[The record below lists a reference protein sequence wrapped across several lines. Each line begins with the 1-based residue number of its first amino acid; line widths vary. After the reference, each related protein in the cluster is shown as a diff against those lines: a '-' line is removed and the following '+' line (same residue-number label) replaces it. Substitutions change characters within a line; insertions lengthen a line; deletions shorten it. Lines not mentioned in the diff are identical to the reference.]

1 MKKFVDLLKNKKYL
15 LSALSAFA
23 FCVLLTTV
31 SHASGDSSVS
41 SSVSSSLQTVAA
53 DIKSTLGTVAPVGL
67 GIAGAFLAWKLG
79 MKFFKSLTH

>member
-1 MKKFVDLLKNKKYL
+1 MKNFVEKLKNKKYL
-15 LSALSAFA
+15 LSILSAFCLCA
-23 FCVLLTTV
+23 LVATT

-41 SSVSSSLQTVAA
+41 SSVTSSLQSVAA
-53 DIKSTLGTVAPVGL
+53 DVKATLGAVAPVGL

>member
-1 MKKFVDLLKNKKYL
+1 MVKFVEKLKNKKYL
-15 LSALSAFA
+15 FGVLSAFC
-23 FCVLLTTV
+23 FCALISTV

-41 SSVSSSLQTVAA
+41 SSVTSSLQSVAA
-53 DIKSTLGTVAPVGL
+53 DVKATLGAVAPVGL